1 PDALTS
7 EFYDPADLKVLVVDD
22 VAYARAHISLVLK
35 TLGIADITQASDGA
49 QAVSEL
55 CLRDFDLIVTDYNM
69 PNMDGQEL
77 TEWIRNERGDL
88 DTPIL
93 MVTSEANESRLS
105 TISQSGVSAMCDKP
119 FHADTV
125 KQLIT
130 QALSV

>member
-1 PDALTS
+1 M
-7 EFYDPADLKVLVVDD
+7 VVDD
-22 VAYARAHISLVLK
+22 VAYARAHISLVLS
-35 TLGIADITQASDGA
+35 TLGITDITQACDGA

-69 PNMDGQEL
+69 PNMDGREL
-77 TEWIRNERGDL
+77 TEWIRNERGDV

-105 TISQSGVSAMCDKP
+105 AITQSGVSAMCDKP